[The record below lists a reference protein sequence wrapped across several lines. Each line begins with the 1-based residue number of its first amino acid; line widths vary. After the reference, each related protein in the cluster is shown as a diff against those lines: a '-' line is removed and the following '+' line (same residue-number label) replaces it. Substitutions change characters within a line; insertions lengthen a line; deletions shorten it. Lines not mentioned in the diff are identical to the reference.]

1 MSYMITIFNTQ
12 TWELTCGL
20 AARAEEE
27 KEKGKLSIIDIIDA
41 ATTGF
46 FIQYH
51 LIIA

>member
-1 MSYMITIFNTQ
+1 MITIFNTQ

-27 KEKGKLSIIDIIDA
+27 KGKLGIIDIIDA